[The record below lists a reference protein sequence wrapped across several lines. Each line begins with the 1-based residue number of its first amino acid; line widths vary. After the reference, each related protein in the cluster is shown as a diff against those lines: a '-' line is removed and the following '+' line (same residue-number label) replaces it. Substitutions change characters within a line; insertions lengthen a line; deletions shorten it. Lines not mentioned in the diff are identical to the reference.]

1 MTEQKKRGIFSD
13 IFHFLTSNGFAA
25 IIGVIS
31 SIVLTRVLGP
41 QNKGILTSALVIPN
55 IIIGFSLLGIRQSTV
70 VNVGGKKYSD
80 NEIINSLFYLF
91 LLTSIIG
98 VILCSIFFISD
109 SFFSKELSTYA
120 IILILFLIPVRVAN
134 NYLNSFY
141 LGKSNFKVINRIKWI
156 NSAFYLLLIL
166 VIVYALQYGVSGA
179 LLSLN
184 ITAII
189 TSIILISLLFY
200 HHHYSFSIKTKFNKT
215 VIYKLVSLGVVYAL
229 AFLIIQLN
237 LRADVLMLKYFK
249 GNVIVGYYSIAV
261 AIAETLWQFSIAIG
275 TVMISRTAN
284 SEDLSKTIKDTNLI
298 IRITIISAIVSGIIL
313 FVTAPY
319 LIPWIYGNTFL
330 PSVPIVQTIIPGILF
345 FAIMQI
351 IVSFIAG
358 TGKPWLI
365 VKIGIPALLINV
377 AINIMLIPQWGG
389 IGAAISTDISYF
401 IALLLTVIY
410 YIRKYN
416 ISLHELIIIK
426 KDDAVLFRKYFKSLF
441 QKGFSLLNF

>member
-1 MTEQKKRGIFSD
+1 VTEQKKRGIFSE

-31 SIVLTRVLGP
+31 SIVLTRALGP

-91 LLTSIIG
+91 LLTSTIG
-98 VILCSIFFISD
+98 VILCSIFFMSD
-109 SFFSKELSTYA
+109 NFFSKELSTYA

-141 LGKSNFKVINRIKWI
+141 LGKSHFKVINRIKWI
-156 NSAFYLLLIL
+156 NSACYLLLIL
-166 VIVYALQYGVSGA
+166 VIVYTFRYGVSGA

-184 ITAII
+184 ITAVI

-200 HHHYSFSIKTKFNKT
+200 HHYYSFSIKTKFNKAI
-215 VIYKLVSLGVVYAL
+215 IYNLVSLGIVYAL

-237 LRADVLMLKYFK
+237 LRADVLLLKYFK
-249 GNVIVGYYSIAV
+249 GNEIVGYYSIAV
-261 AIAETLWQFSIAIG
+261 VIAESLWQFPVAIG

-284 SEDLSKTIKDTNLI
+284 SLDLSKTIKDTNLI
-298 IRITIISAIVSGIIL
+298 IRITVIVAIVSGIIL
-313 FVTAPY
+313 YFIAPF
-319 LIPWIYGNTFL
+319 LIPWIYGNAFS

-345 FAIMQI
+345 FAIMRI
-351 IVSFIAG
+351 IISFIAG
-358 TGKPWLI
+358 TGKPWTI

-377 AINIMLIPQWGG
+377 LINILIIPLWGG
-389 IGAAISTDISYF
+389 TGAAIATDISYF
-401 IALLLTVIY
+401 TALIITLIY

-416 ISLHELIIIK
+416 ITLHELIFIK
-426 KDDAVLFRKYFKSLF
+426 KDDVVLFHKYFKSLF
-441 QKGFSLLNF
+441 QK